1 MTPSPLHT
9 DAQRYLRSGSPAGLT
24 VTRFEIV
31 DDVAEL
37 TVAFTPEALERVLR
51 SQLETVGT
59 PSDWDCPNSCT
70 EAGTP
75 TWAYALELS
84 RVFNEDYFGHV
95 LLERHE
101 AGFEAV
107 LAAHGHEGT
116 PVVAK
121 PDYTP
126 AALLPVLRR
135 LKATG
140 LSRSGQRWAAHAA

>member
-1 MTPSPLHT
+1 MTPTPLFT
-9 DAQRYLRSGSPAGLT
+9 AAQHYLRSGSPAGLT

-51 SQLETVGT
+51 SQLGSVEA
-59 PSDWDCPNSCT
+59 PADWDCPQACT
-70 EAGTP
+70 EAGSS

-84 RVFNEDYFGHV
+84 RVFNEHYFGHV

-101 AGFEAV
+101 AGFEA
-107 LAAHGHEGT
+107 LLDAHGHAGT

-126 AALLPVLRR
+126 ASLLPVLRR
-135 LKATG
+135 LKAEHLG
-140 LSRSGQRWAAHAA
+140 RAEDRWSARAA

>member
-1 MTPSPLHT
+1 MNSSPLLPA
-9 DAQRYLRSGSPAGLT
+9 AQHYLRSGSPAGLT

-37 TVAFTPEALERVLR
+37 TVAFTPQALERVVR
-51 SQLETVGT
+51 AQLEAVGAPT
-59 PSDWDCPNSCT
+59 DWDCPNVPT
-70 EAGTP
+70 EAGSP
-75 TWAYALELS
+75 TWAYALELA
-84 RVFNEDYFGHV
+84 RVFNEHYFSHV

-101 AGFEAV
+101 AGFEAL

-126 AALLPVLRR
+126 ESLLPVLRR
-135 LKATG
+135 LKAQR
-140 LSRSGQRWAAHAA
+140 LSRSAHHWNARAA

>member
-1 MTPSPLHT
+1 MTPTPLFT
-9 DAQRYLRSGSPAGLT
+9 DAQRYLHSGSPAGLT

-51 SQLETVGT
+51 SQLEAVEA
-59 PSDWDCPNSCT
+59 PADWDCPQAPT
-70 EAGTP
+70 EAGSP

-84 RVFNEDYFGHV
+84 RVFNEHYFSHV

-101 AGFEAV
+101 AGFEAL

-126 AALLPVLRR
+126 ASLLPILRR
-135 LKATG
+135 LKTEH
-140 LSRSGQRWAAHAA
+140 LSRSGDRWSARAA

>member
-1 MTPSPLHT
+1 MTPTPLFT

-51 SQLETVGT
+51 SQLEAVGT
-59 PSDWDCPNSCT
+59 PADWDCPQACT
-70 EAGTP
+70 EAGSP

-84 RVFNEDYFGHV
+84 RVFNEHYFSHV

-101 AGFEAV
+101 SGFEAL

-126 AALLPVLRR
+126 ASLLPVLRR
-135 LKATG
+135 LKTEH
-140 LSRSGQRWAAHAA
+140 LSHAADRWSARAA

>member
-1 MTPSPLHT
+1 MTPTPLFT
-9 DAQRYLRSGSPAGLT
+9 DAQRYLSSGSPAGLT

-51 SQLETVGT
+51 SQLEAVEA
-59 PSDWDCPNSCT
+59 PADWDCPEAPT
-70 EAGTP
+70 EAGSP

-84 RVFNEDYFGHV
+84 RVFNEHYFSHV

-101 AGFEAV
+101 AGFEAL

-126 AALLPVLRR
+126 ASLLPVLRR
-135 LKATG
+135 LKAEH
-140 LSRSGQRWAAHAA
+140 LSRSGDRWSARAA

>member
-1 MTPSPLHT
+1 MTTSPLHT

-24 VTRFEIV
+24 VTRFEII

-37 TVAFTPEALERVLR
+37 TVAFTPAALERVLR
-51 SQLETVGT
+51 SQLEAVGT
-59 PSDWDCPNSCT
+59 PSDWDCPNAGT
-70 EAGTP
+70 EAGSP

-84 RVFNEDYFGHV
+84 RVFNEHYFNHV

-101 AGFEAV
+101 AGFEAL

-126 AALLPVLRR
+126 ASLLPLLRR
-135 LKATG
+135 LKAEH
-140 LSRSGQRWAAHAA
+140 LSRSEHHWSARAA